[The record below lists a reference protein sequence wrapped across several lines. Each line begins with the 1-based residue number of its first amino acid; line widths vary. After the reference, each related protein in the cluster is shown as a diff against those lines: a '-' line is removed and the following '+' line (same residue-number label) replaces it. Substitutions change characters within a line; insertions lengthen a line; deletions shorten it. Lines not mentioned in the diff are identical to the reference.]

1 MTDARERDMAEAF
14 AAAGLLREQYA
25 RLAADGDAGGGR
37 PRITASRILAYA
49 TGETRVADMAIE
61 RALRTEAGVR
71 ALYLE
76 TLSGFA
82 IDASPVALAASEATL
97 VERRIGEATL
107 RLAAE
112 AGVDWLILTLPE
124 TSPAVK
130 ALELR
135 THEGEGLRLRL
146 PAPVDG
152 VVQLPL
158 DPAFPELMTA
168 ATLLR
173 DPQTKLYLL

>member
-1 MTDARERDMAEAF
+1 MADARERDLAEAF
-14 AAAGLLREQYA
+14 ATARLLREQYA
-25 RLAADGDAGGGR
+25 RLAADRDANGGR
-37 PRITASRILAYA
+37 PRIPASRILAYA
-49 TGETRVADMAIE
+49 TGETQVADMAIE
-61 RALRTEAGVR
+61 RALRTEAGAR
-71 ALYLE
+71 ALYLNA
-76 TLSGFA
+76 LSDAA
-82 IDASPVALAASEATL
+82 IAESPVALAASGATIA
-97 VERRIGEATL
+97 ERRIGEAAL
-107 RLAAE
+107 RLATE

-130 ALELR
+130 ALEVR
-135 THEGEGLRLRL
+135 TREGDGLRIRL